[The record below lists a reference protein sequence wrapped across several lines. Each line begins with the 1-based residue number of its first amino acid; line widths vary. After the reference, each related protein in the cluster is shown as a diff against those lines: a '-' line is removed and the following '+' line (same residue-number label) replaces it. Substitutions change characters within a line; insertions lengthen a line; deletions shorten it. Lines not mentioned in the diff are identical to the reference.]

1 MSRHRMDE
9 VLARRRTAQQ
19 SSVSTTKET
28 AKAVKESLVRPSSAA
43 SSSSVPSSARGA
55 PKVEQAARRRPAVEP
70 VKIPKID
77 LVPAVEIASPPQQ
90 PVVKKEIAQATQQ
103 FSKITFDDDDGDL
116 SPNYDDDDDML
127 LLSSSN
133 NDRAQSPLPVEH
145 HASSSNSSS
154 NNTSTNSSSSNNNSN
169 KQHHSSSSRHDDDE
183 YDDEDEEHTESDE
196 YSEEEED
203 LGQNEKQ
210 RKRGR
215 PPGSKNRATIEKEQE
230 GLPRASIIRLVKTL
244 NLQSITKDLIDACVE
259 IIENCVQETKVDN
272 KTLTYNDIHAIIL
285 RDFKDAENELPEET
299 QISAPAFTRFV
310 TPILKKSNCGM
321 KRDAFFLF
329 HLYCEAFLL
338 KMLKA
343 AEVIATVSGKRT
355 RVQGTDLSVAY
366 HVYNL

>member
-43 SSSSVPSSARGA
+43 HSSSVPSSARGA
-55 PKVEQAARRRPAVEP
+55 AKVEQAAPRRTAVEP

-77 LVPAVEIASPPQQ
+77 LVPAVEIALPPQ

-127 LLSSSN
+127 LSSN
-133 NDRAQSPLPVEH
+133 SNDRAQSPLPVEH
-145 HASSSNSSS
+145 HASTSSS
-154 NNTSTNSSSSNNNSN
+154 NNSSSSTSSQSN
-169 KQHHSSSSRHDDDE
+169 KQHHSSSSRHHDEE